1 MRDLSVENKR
11 LHPILQCSKRRNL
24 NERHHSIP
32 QKFCGL
38 QGMMSGFEA
47 YKVYTAL
54 DAMSDSQLK
63 AKGMDRAELPAIAM
77 KTFTEACKA

>member
-1 MRDLSVENKR
+1 MNVITVSHRSFAASSNFSVIGFGRVRAN
-11 LHPILQCSKRRNL
+11 
-24 NERHHSIP
+24 
-32 QKFCGL
+32 L